1 MDGRGV
7 EGEGGRGGGGRGGG
21 GMEDI
26 DHAVSRSRR
35 ESYSSIQL
43 IKIPLS
49 KKPVK
54 FRYVKVY
61 MNSTVHVHCT
71 CTCMCSVIYV
81 RCQIRIVFYQQVCH
95 KYNKRKYEE
104 INNSQYQ

>member
-7 EGEGGRGGGGRGGG
+7 EGGGGGGGRGGGGRGGG

-61 MNSTVHVHCT
+61 MYIYMHV
-71 CTCMCSVIYV
+71 
-81 RCQIRIVFYQQVCH
+81 
-95 KYNKRKYEE
+95 
-104 INNSQYQ
+104 